1 MARRG
6 WVPRALLVTLLA
18 GAFFASVL
26 VSRYADRARL
36 DFLSGAAVRKGMR
49 SKLYRKKAIKRQRSD
64 MCPSGKMP
72 RCVKGLSYC
81 VKTPKRTGSRKKGSR
96 ILYLK

>member
-1 MARRG
+1 MAKKSIG
-6 WVPRALLVTLLA
+6 RAYDMCNKSAKT
-18 GAFFASVL
+18 
-26 VSRYADRARL
+26 
-36 DFLSGAAVRKGMR
+36 R